1 MFERGL
7 RTICVYSV
15 ILVIY
20 GFILLILSQ
29 FGVSGVE
36 NPDLPVFLY
45 KSGPVYFPLKGEG
58 CHGALQV
65 LHLRP
70 TKIVKELALQA
81 QEVASSR
88 HAQGIAS
95 F

>member
-1 MFERGL
+1 MGRNL
-7 RTICVYSV
+7 PKV
-15 ILVIY
+15 ILAICRL
-20 GFILLILSQ
+20 IRLILAIL
-29 FGVSGVE
+29 GVSGIE
-36 NPDLPVFLY
+36 NPDLPVFLH